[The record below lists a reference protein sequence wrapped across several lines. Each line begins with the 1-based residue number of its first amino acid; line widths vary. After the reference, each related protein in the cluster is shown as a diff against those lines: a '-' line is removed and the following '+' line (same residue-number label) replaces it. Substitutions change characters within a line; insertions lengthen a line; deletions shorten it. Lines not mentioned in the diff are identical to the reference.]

1 MDSLTRTAFFRE
13 VVKLSS
19 VAVGG
24 QQYEEM
30 NTPRWKQVA
39 KDAPAVVLGSA
50 VGYGIGKVIAEE
62 LGERAARQ
70 AMQQGAHP
78 NWIRAVPPVAMA
90 SATLG
95 TLASLHLHHKLK
107 QRRDA
112 ADAEAQA
119 KKTKAP
125 AR

>member
-70 AMQQGAHP
+70 AMQQGAAAG
-78 NWIRAVPPVAMA
+78 ILLSAVKFA
-90 SATLG
+90 SPKAVDSDSILRVLVG
-95 TLASLHLHHKLK
+95 IEFASLS
-107 QRRDA
+107 
-112 ADAEAQA
+112 
-119 KKTKAP
+119 
-125 AR
+125 